1 MASAEL
7 LAVFN
12 ARLLKGVHAQCKQC
26 EVLIPKGEKC
36 RVCEVHS
43 YDDME
48 KYHGSCRSCNGQAGA
63 NSAVHFCSTFLAICI
78 SESLMESL
86 DAALFTFFTNSS
98 TFV

>member
-48 KYHGSCRSCNGQAGA
+48 KYHEAAEAAMVKQEQTA
-63 NSAVHFCSTFLAICI
+63 LCI
-78 SESLMESL
+78 S
-86 DAALFTFFTNSS
+86 AALS
-98 TFV
+98 